1 MRMAILADAAAV
13 VLLGIAGIMVGT
25 ASAFFYII
33 LELPLR
39 VYDALGALDAR
50 TPRHCGAALTIGMTA
65 STLASGAG
73 LVLGGTKAM
82 YVLALGLGGIF
93 TGLIAA
99 GLSEVLSVLPHT
111 MFTFHLEDDA
121 RPLMIAVCI
130 GKTAGAL
137 LAMYLGI

>member
-1 MRMAILADAAAV
+1 MRMAILGDVSAV
-13 VLLGIAGIMVGT
+13 GLLMIAGLVVGT
-25 ASAFFYII
+25 ASAFFYIV

-39 VYDALGALDAR
+39 VYDALGALDDQ
-50 TPRHCGAALTIGMTA
+50 TPRHSGAALTIGMTL

-73 LVLGGTKAM
+73 LSIAGKDALYALV
-82 YVLALGLGGIF
+82 LGLGGIF

-111 MFTFHLEDDA
+111 MVTFHLEDDA
-121 RPLMIAVCI
+121 WPLMIAICI

-137 LAMYLGI
+137 AAILLGI

>member
-1 MRMAILADAAAV
+1 
-13 VLLGIAGIMVGT
+13 
-25 ASAFFYII
+25 
-33 LELPLR
+33 
-39 VYDALGALDAR
+39 
-50 TPRHCGAALTIGMTA
+50 MTA

-111 MFTFHLEDDA
+111 MVTFHLEDDA

-130 GKTAGAL
+130 GKTVGAL